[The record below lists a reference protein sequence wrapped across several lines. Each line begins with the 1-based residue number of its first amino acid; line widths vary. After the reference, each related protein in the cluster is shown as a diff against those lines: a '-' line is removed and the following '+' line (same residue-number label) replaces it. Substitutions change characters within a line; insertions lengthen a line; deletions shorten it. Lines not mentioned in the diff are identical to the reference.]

1 MADIVFVTNEDDWQG
16 VYVDGQLITDGHTID
31 YSALFDRLIGETIS
45 STKWRVV
52 DEDWMQ
58 EEEGYLPSNLFD
70 VKLKNNA

>member
-16 VYVDGQLITDGHTID
+16 VYVDGELVTDGHTIN
-31 YSALFDRLIGETIS
+31 YSALFDRLVGETIS

-58 EEEGYLPSNLFD
+58 EEGYLPSNLFD
-70 VKLKNNA
+70 VKFKNNA